1 MKSMKSILISI
12 KPESAVK
19 ILNGEKTIE
28 IQETAPECELPI
40 DVYIYCTKDGD
51 VLYTNVLTNNFYL
64 NLREDHIAPGVERR
78 NGEVV
83 AKFTLRNIEEVERYT
98 SYNFGVTDRFW
109 EEYGTVNLTEGE
121 LLKLSCLEK
130 TEIGQYLKWD
140 DSDCARGFAW
150 FISDLVIFD
159 KPKPLYKFEKPGS
172 YGNPTIKCKSK
183 EQGRCN
189 YGRSPFT
196 GKWIGCDKARLTEA
210 PQSWCYIEGLKN
222 DTERNL

>member
-40 DVYIYCTKDGD
+40 DVYIYCTKDED

-64 NLREDHIAPGVERR
+64 NLREDHIAPGVEKR
-78 NGEVV
+78 NGDVV

-98 SYNFGVTDRFW
+98 SHDFGVTDRFW
-109 EEYGTVNLTEGE
+109 EEYGTINLTEEE

-140 DSDCARGFAW
+140 NDDYAHGFAW

-159 KPKPLYKFEKPGS
+159 KPKPLYKFEKP
-172 YGNPTIKCKSK
+172 
-183 EQGRCN
+183 
-189 YGRSPFT
+189 
-196 GKWIGCDKARLTEA
+196 
-210 PQSWCYIEGLKN
+210 
-222 DTERNL
+222 